1 MPERIFIFDTTLRD
15 GEQAPGASLTPG
27 EKVLI
32 GRQLALL
39 KVDAMEAGFP
49 ASSAGDFDSVRT
61 IARKVKGPVIAALA
75 RCKKEDIDCAREA
88 LEPAKKKRLHVFLGT
103 SPIHRKYNLKK
114 TEDEILRMAVESVE
128 YARKFFEDVEFSAED
143 ASRTESDYL
152 CRVVESVIKAG
163 AGVVN
168 IPDTVGYSIPE
179 EFGGLI
185 RIITENVPD
194 VRDAV
199 LSVHCHNDLGLAV
212 ANSLAALENGAR
224 QVECTVNGIGERA
237 GNASLE
243 ELVMIMDTRG
253 DACPFETGI
262 KTEEIYK
269 TSRMVSS
276 LTGFSIQ
283 PNKAIV
289 GNNAFRHEAGIHQ
302 DGVIKERTTYE
313 IIDPKKIGLKESKL
327 VLGKHSGRNAFRK
340 RLLVLGFSLN
350 EKEVEK
356 AFARFKILADKKK
369 EVYDED
375 LEAIIEDEITR
386 IPETFELVYVNTTS
400 GTGTIPTSTV
410 RLKKEGHVFEDAA
423 CGDGPVDA
431 TYKTIDRI
439 TGMGAELIDYS
450 LRAVTGGRDAL
461 GEVAVK
467 IRKEGRIYTGRGA
480 STDIIEASAK
490 AYINA
495 LNRLAARK
503 KSSAAGEA
511 APE

>member
-15 GEQAPGASLTPG
+15 GEQAPGASLTAE
-27 EKVLI
+27 EKVKI
-32 GRQLALL
+32 GKQLALL
-39 KVDAMEAGFP
+39 KVDALEAGFP
-49 ASSAGDFDSVRT
+49 ASSPGDFDSVNT

-75 RCKKEDIDCAREA
+75 RCRKEDIDSARQA
-88 LEPAKKKRLHVFLGT
+88 LEPAGKKRLHVFLGT
-103 SPIHRKYNLKK
+103 SPIHRKYKLKK
-114 TEDEILRMAVESVE
+114 TGEEILRMAVESVE
-128 YARKFFEDVEFSAED
+128 YARRYFEDVEFSAED
-143 ASRTESDYL
+143 ASRTEPEFL
-152 CRVVESVIKAG
+152 CRVVEGVIKAG

-179 EFGGLI
+179 QFGGLI
-185 RIITENVPD
+185 KAVSGNVPN
-194 VRDAV
+194 VSEAV

-212 ANSLAALENGAR
+212 ANSLAAVQNGAR
-224 QVECTVNGIGERA
+224 QIECTVNGIGERA

-243 ELVMIMDTRG
+243 ELVMIMNTRR
-253 DACPFETGI
+253 DAYRFETGV

-289 GNNAFRHEAGIHQ
+289 GENAFRHEAGIHQ
-302 DGVIKERTTYE
+302 DGVIKERSTYE
-313 IIDPKKIGLKESKL
+313 IIDPRIIGLKESKL

-340 RLLVLGFSLN
+340 RLLSLGFNLN
-350 EKEVEK
+350 EKELEK

-410 RLKKEGHVFEDAA
+410 RLRTEGRLFEDAA

-439 TGMGAELIDYS
+439 TGVGAELVDYS
-450 LRAVTGGRDAL
+450 LRAVTSGRDAL

-467 IRKEGRIYTGRGA
+467 IKKDDRFYTGKGA

-495 LNRLAARK
+495 LNRLSARK
-503 KSSAAGEA
+503 KN
-511 APE
+511 APGREVPK